1 MVGLLEKF
9 VYIILLLMTGF
20 DVDITEDSRPRYLPH
35 PHRTL
40 KKTCVA
46 ELAQKS

>member
-20 DVDITEDSRPRYLPH
+20 DVDITEDSRLCYLPH

-40 KKTCVA
+40 
-46 ELAQKS
+46 